1 MGPQNVS
8 TIVNGRGN
16 YLDDYL
22 EDHRNYCN
30 DYGQRRNLRRRSCG
44 IWGFTGI
51 NISSNEIKM
60 CSICGK
66 YSTMRY
72 NAGQFWIIYLW
83 EAIRCNCELNLR

>member
-30 DYGQRRNLRRRSCG
+30 DYGQRRNLRRRSWAFG
-44 IWGFTGI
+44 D
-51 NISSNEIKM
+51 SLE
-60 CSICGK
+60 
-66 YSTMRY
+66 
-72 NAGQFWIIYLW
+72 
-83 EAIRCNCELNLR
+83 